1 MRSTKWLSN
10 RKNFFFQVDHL
21 ACEVGDS
28 PRQLLRGNGIALAEL
43 DAPTQAGLILQSD
56 HANTALR
63 IVPEGLPQNYTP
75 YGFLHTLPASQ
86 LVAYSGQR
94 LDQMLH
100 CYPLGNG
107 HRFYS
112 PTLRRFIQ
120 PDTQSPFRKGGT
132 NGYSYCQNDP
142 INRNDPTGQ
151 FWELFSRSVQR
162 GVSRAVN
169 WVVGQLP
176 RISVVRPLLSTSNG
190 NRTVQHLDPRIN
202 SYRAGQTPP
211 PNAPHVTLQVNDIE
225 VLAHGAREI
234 LGGADDLRVLW
245 TGINTRFENAAVSG
259 VLGYGAYVVSHGVLG
274 AAGVPFG
281 FAVGASTFA
290 YLEFDVFRDVILQ
303 FRTGTNQMPHY
314 PYSRYHYDSE

>member
-120 PDTQSPFRKGGT
+120 SDTQSPFRKGGT

-151 FWELFSRSVQR
+151 FWQWFSRSVQR

-169 WVVGQLP
+169 WVIGQLP

-190 NRTVQHLDPRIN
+190 NSTVQHLDPRIN
-202 SYRAGQTPP
+202 LYRAGQTPP
-211 PNAPHVTLQVNDIE
+211 PNAPHVTLEINGIE
-225 VLAHGAREI
+225 TIAHGAREI
-234 LGGADDLRVLW
+234 FSRSNDLAEFW
-245 TGINTRFENAAVSG
+245 GTMMTRYENGVVSG
-259 VLGYGAYVVSHGVLG
+259 GLGYGIYLVSHSAVG
-274 AAGVPFG
+274 AASIPFG
-281 FAVGASTFA
+281 FAAGTLTYA
-290 YLEFDVFRDVILQ
+290 YLERNMYRDMALQ
-303 FRTGTNQMPHY
+303 LRTGTDQMPHS
-314 PYSRYHYDSE
+314 PYSRYRYDSE